1 MLITHYPDSP
11 LHRNGC
17 FKTAA
22 PRRMAHQDARMSE
35 IQEEKNMD
43 ALKLIAQS
51 SMKADMPKVQVGD
64 YVRVNVKIREG
75 DKERIQAFEGTV
87 IAMKHGGISETF
99 TVRRVAHGV
108 GIERVFPI
116 HSPRVDSVDV
126 LRHGVVR
133 RAKLYYLRN
142 RVGKAAR
149 VKEKIV

>member
-1 MLITHYPDSP
+1 
-11 LHRNGC
+11 
-17 FKTAA
+17 
-22 PRRMAHQDARMSE
+22 
-35 IQEEKNMD
+35 MD

-51 SMKADMPKVQVGD
+51 SMKADMPKIEVGD

-99 TVRRVAHGV
+99 TVRRDAHGV
-108 GIERVFPI
+108 GIERVVPI
-116 HSPRVDSVDV
+116 HSPKVDSVNV

>member
-1 MLITHYPDSP
+1 
-11 LHRNGC
+11 
-17 FKTAA
+17 
-22 PRRMAHQDARMSE
+22 
-35 IQEEKNMD
+35 MD
-43 ALKLIAQS
+43 ALKHIAEA
-51 SMKADMPKVQVGD
+51 SMKKEIPQFEIGD
-64 YVRVNVKIREG
+64 TVRIDVNIKEG

-116 HSPRVDSVDV
+116 HSPKVDSVNV